1 MEGLFQEGENRVLR
15 PPSTALVIFG
25 ATGDLTQR
33 KLLPALYNLAADDYL
48 PSEFHI
54 IGASRTPLSDDELRQ
69 RSKESLQ
76 QYSRRPLDETVWARF
91 ESRLFFQPLDSGNP
105 HDFQKLKTRIE
116 MLGKDS
122 QESFN
127 PLFYLATSP
136 NQFGPI
142 AKHLEAVGLGKKLL
156 GSPQQSALVVEK
168 PFGFN
173 LNSARE
179 LNAELQQYFDETQ
192 IYRIDHYLGKETVQN
207 ILVFRFA
214 NGVFE
219 PLWSREHIDHVQI
232 SVCESIGVGSRASY
246 FDQSGITR
254 DIIQNHLLQMLALV
268 CIEPP
273 YSLSDPDSIRDEK
286 VKVLKSLKRVEPSQ
300 VIRAQ
305 YAPGFI
311 SGEKVAGYHDEQGV
325 QGGSTTETY
334 TAMRLEIDNWRWSG
348 VPIYVRA
355 GKRLPRRI
363 TEIAIY
369 FKQPPSTMFQGRLT
383 TRLEQNYLAIQVQP
397 EEGISFCINSKP
409 PGPRL
414 RAKSVL
420 MDFQYQDSF
429 ALSSP
434 EAYERLLLDAMKR
447 DATLFTRS
455 DEIEESWS
463 LLEPLFEAWQE
474 KGTSALYNYESGTW
488 GPKESEDLLARYDHK
503 WRLL

>member
-1 MEGLFQEGENRVLR
+1 MDGLFQEGENRVLR
-15 PPSTALVIFG
+15 PPSTGVVIFG

-48 PSEFHI
+48 PSEFFI
-54 IGASRTPLSDDELRQ
+54 MGASRTKLSDEEFRA
-69 RSKESLQ
+69 RSRESLEKF
-76 QYSRRPLDETVWARF
+76 SRRPLDPAVWEQF
-91 ESRLFFQPLDSGNP
+91 EGKLFYQPLDGTTP
-105 HDFQKLKTRIE
+105 KDFDALRDRLSS
-116 MLGKDS
+116 MGKER

-127 PLFYLATSP
+127 LLFYLATSP
-136 NQFGPI
+136 SHFSIVAEN
-142 AKHLEAVGLGKKLL
+142 LNRVGLGKSIKQ
-156 GSPQQSALVVEK
+156 GPQQSAIVVEK
-168 PFGFN
+168 PFGFD
-173 LNSARE
+173 LESAKQ
-179 LNAELQQYFDETQ
+179 LNAELQRHFDEGQ

-214 NGVFE
+214 NGIFE
-219 PLWSREHIDHVQI
+219 PLWSREHIDHIQV

-286 VKVLKSLKRVEPSQ
+286 VKVLRSIKPIGRQ
-300 VIRAQ
+300 DVIRAQ
-305 YAPGFI
+305 YGPGFVD
-311 SGEKVAGYHDEQGV
+311 GAKVNGYHEENGV
-325 QGGSTTETY
+325 LPGSTTETY
-334 TAMRLEIDNWRWSG
+334 AAMRLEIDNWRWSG
-348 VPIYVRA
+348 VPIYIRA

-369 FKQPPSTMFQGRLT
+369 FNHAPAAMFQGRLVSK
-383 TRLEQNYLAIQVQP
+383 LEQNYLAIQVQP

-409 PGPRL
+409 PGPRM

-420 MDFQYQDSF
+420 MDFQYHDSF

-447 DATLFTRS
+447 DATLFTRN
-455 DEIEESWS
+455 DEIEESWA
-463 LLEPLFEAWQE
+463 LLEPVFGYWQ
-474 KGTSALYNYESGTW
+474 KGQDTPAYGYEGGTW
-488 GPKESEDLLARYDHK
+488 GPKEADDLLARYGHK